1 MTVSPGEDP
10 IRLSHQAHIF
20 VTGMV
25 QGIGY
30 RFFVTRLSASLGL
43 SGWVKNLPSGQV
55 EITVEGDRS
64 QIESM
69 VRDLKTGHPYASVKG
84 VAVEWKPWTGEFRE
98 FRVEY

>member
-1 MTVSPGEDP
+1 M
-10 IRLSHQAHIF
+10 SHQAHIV

-30 RFFVTRLSASLGL
+30 RFFVTRLAASLGL
-43 SGWVKNLPSGQV
+43 AGWVKNLPDGQV

-64 QIESM
+64 LIESM

-84 VAVEWKPWTGEFRE
+84 VTVEWGPWSGKYQG